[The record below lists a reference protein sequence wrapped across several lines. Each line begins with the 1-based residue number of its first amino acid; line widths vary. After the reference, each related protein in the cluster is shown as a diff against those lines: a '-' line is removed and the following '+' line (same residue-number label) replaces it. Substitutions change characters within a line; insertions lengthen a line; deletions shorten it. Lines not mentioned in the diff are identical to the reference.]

1 MKIRKNGGAAVRKQG
16 EKYRDQEPEI
26 KEMETEKR
34 ERERGRMRGQ
44 MQNCED
50 NYLCTWWIQRLI
62 QKAVY
67 KHMSVSELK
76 EKKQT

>member
-34 ERERGRMRGQ
+34 ERERGDVRTDAKLWRQ
-44 MQNCED
+44 LSV
-50 NYLCTWWIQRLI
+50 YLVNPKIDP
-62 QKAVY
+62 KSYV
-67 KHMSVSELK
+67 
-76 EKKQT
+76 

>member
-34 ERERGRMRGQ
+34 EREREGG
-44 MQNCED
+44 CED
-50 NYLCTWWIQRLI
+50 RCKTVKTTICVPGES
-62 QKAVY
+62 KD
-67 KHMSVSELK
+67 
-76 EKKQT
+76 